1 MDNDEIFRL
10 PWLLKVKIKKIC
22 RKIHYT
28 NVFAFFLVKLLW
40 KQTNFLECTDIFYF
54 DVKFLTSSVN
64 VKNGM
69 FLKPF

>member
-1 MDNDEIFRL
+1 MAFEGQEKKSAGKSITLMFL
-10 PWLLKVKIKKIC
+10 P
-22 RKIHYT
+22 
-28 NVFAFFLVKLLW
+28 FFLVKLLW
-40 KQTNFLECTDIFYF
+40 KQINFLECTYIFYF